1 MERHVDEFTLQ
12 QEKLRAAL
20 AQTEA
25 LRLQRLAE
33 FQAMAAIATV
43 FENKLSCL
51 QGSIRDMTLRL
62 EDARKDSLSLKDEVS
77 V

>member
-1 MERHVDEFTLQ
+1 
-12 QEKLRAAL
+12 
-20 AQTEA
+20 
-25 LRLQRLAE
+25 
-33 FQAMAAIATV
+33 MAAIATV